1 MGGAH
6 KKAESVSLTKTP
18 PTLANRENRPRAGQ
32 YLAIQVI
39 WHASN
44 MPDAIEACHAFLKVP
59 DHQGERKESHQM
71 FSHITVGTRDL
82 ERAGRFYDAVLL
94 PLGLKRRVVTPDGGP
109 LAFCWVSSQ
118 ALLPRFYVYLPY
130 DGEPATVGNG
140 SMVAFLAPTPEAV
153 STAHAGGLAQG
164 GTDEGAPG
172 MRPHYGDGY
181 FGAYLRDPDGNKVHI
196 VHRGDLPL

>member
-1 MGGAH
+1 
-6 KKAESVSLTKTP
+6 
-18 PTLANRENRPRAGQ
+18 
-32 YLAIQVI
+32 
-39 WHASN
+39 
-44 MPDAIEACHAFLKVP
+44 
-59 DHQGERKESHQM
+59 M

-109 LAFCWVSSQ
+109 LALCWVTGQ
-118 ALLPRFYVYLPY
+118 APLPRFYVYMPY

-140 SMVAFLAPTPEAV
+140 SMVAFLAPTQEAV
-153 STAHAGGLAQG
+153 STAHADGLAQG